1 MVLKKPHRSARKP
14 KGDGHLR
21 RGEILEA
28 AQRIFLAEGY
38 QGATIRK
45 IADEVG
51 VSSTALYMH
60 FRDKDEILLEISDT
74 AISRLMVI
82 NSEISAR
89 QEDPVVRV
97 RLMLQAYMTFA
108 LENPNAYQL
117 VFCGHGGMLSEE
129 KVAATQELGE
139 RCFQKFLGVVAEIAA
154 ANRLKLGTIESAA
167 QSLWTACHGLV
178 SLLITK
184 PEFGWAGTVE
194 LRTVLLESMLC
205 GLTRDTSGAAQA

>member
-1 MVLKKPHRSARKP
+1 MTVVLKKPVRSARKP

-74 AISRLMVI
+74 AINRLLAL
-82 NSEISAR
+82 NSEISGR
-89 QEDPVVRV
+89 REDPLSRV

-117 VFCGHGGMLSEE
+117 VFCGHGGMLSDD

-139 RCFQKFLGVVAEIAA
+139 RCFRKFLGVVQEIAA
-154 ANRLKLGTIESAA
+154 VDRLKLGTAESAA

-184 PEFGWAGTVE
+184 PDFSWAPTQD

-205 GLTRDTSGAAQA
+205 GLVKD